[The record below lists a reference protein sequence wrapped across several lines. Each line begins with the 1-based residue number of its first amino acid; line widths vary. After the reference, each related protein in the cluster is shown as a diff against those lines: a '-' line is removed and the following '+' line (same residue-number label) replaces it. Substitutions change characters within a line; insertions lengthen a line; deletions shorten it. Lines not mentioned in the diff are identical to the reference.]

1 MNGLVIWIMENEP
14 KVENEFMVHGIAVKI
29 YDNGTYR
36 IFTSSLFEAQRVKNW
51 LIEQGIFEVADE

>member
-1 MNGLVIWIMENEP
+1 METQEP

-51 LIEQGIFEVADE
+51 LIEQGIFEVSDEE